1 MFKYLETI
9 KRCPIFV
16 MYLIIKQQQKIKIM
30 KTYTFEQAA
39 KIFKTER
46 INNRLSIIQKG
57 VKYYIDFDIEF
68 DNWSIITF
76 SLEKN
81 TWVQVAK
88 IQ

>member
-1 MFKYLETI
+1 
-9 KRCPIFV
+9 
-16 MYLIIKQQQKIKIM
+16 
-30 KTYTFEQAA
+30 
-39 KIFKTER
+39 IFKTER